1 MNDITALAALSPTS
15 SGAENA
21 MQISCTCAAADDH
34 IDIKNL
40 SIRYGSH
47 TVVDSVSLR
56 VPRNA
61 VTALIGPSG
70 CGKSSI
76 LYCLNRLND
85 LIPCCKVS
93 GSVRFSWLDNEE
105 MAKNPILLRRH
116 VGMLFQRPNP
126 FPFSIWRNMEF
137 ALKQHGIKAKA
148 EVADRIESAL
158 QEVGLWDEVKH
169 RLDASALALSGGQQ
183 QRLCLARALA
193 LDPSVL
199 LMDEPCS
206 ALDPIST
213 QKIEDL
219 VHRLA
224 DRRTIVLVTH
234 SLGQARRLADQVALF
249 WRLDGGAGKLVE
261 RGSTTDVF
269 ERPQHELTQAYL
281 QFA

>member
-1 MNDITALAALSPTS
+1 MNEITALAAPPQKS
-15 SGAENA
+15 SREENSIR
-21 MQISCTCAAADDH
+21 ISCACTDADDH
-34 IDIKNL
+34 IDIRNL

-47 TVVDSVSLR
+47 TVVEGVSLR
-56 VPRNA
+56 VPRNG

-105 MAKNPILLRRH
+105 MLKNPILLRRH

-169 RLDASALALSGGQQ
+169 RLDTSALALSGGQQ

-249 WRLDGGAGKLVE
+249 WRLDGGAGTLVE

-269 ERPQHELTQAYL
+269 ERPQHALTQAYL